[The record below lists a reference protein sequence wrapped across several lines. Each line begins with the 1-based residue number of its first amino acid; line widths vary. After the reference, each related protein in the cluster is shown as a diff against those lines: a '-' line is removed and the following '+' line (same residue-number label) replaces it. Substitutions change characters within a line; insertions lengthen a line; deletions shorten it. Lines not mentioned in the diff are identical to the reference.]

1 MTEAGGGKLRLLVT
15 GAGGF
20 VGEHVRAAVEASEFG
35 PHVWHPAPDGFDIR
49 RRGEVDELVAQARPD
64 AVLHLAAQSFVP
76 QSFRD
81 PAGTFEVNVLGTL
94 NLLLALTQSGFRG
107 RFLYV
112 SSGDVY
118 GLVPDAM
125 MPVDERRWPEPRNP
139 YAASKIAAETLV
151 LQWHRAQGLDAM
163 VVRPFNHIGP
173 GQRKDFAIPSFAHQ
187 IINIACG
194 RQAPVLEVGDI
205 DTTRDFL
212 DVRDVVRG
220 YAALFAQGHAGATY
234 VLGSGVERR
243 VRDMIAFMCRTCGVD
258 PEIRQEPSR
267 LRPSEQRR
275 MVADAALIRAHT
287 GWSPAYTI
295 EATLRDV
302 IEYARS
308 MND

>member
-1 MTEAGGGKLRLLVT
+1 MTEAGVPLRRLLVT

-20 VGEHVRAAVEASEFG
+20 VGEHVRAAVEAGEFG
-35 PHVWHPAPDGFDIR
+35 PYAWHPAPEGFDIR
-49 RRGEVDELVAQARPD
+49 RRDEVEALVAQIRPE

-76 QSFRD
+76 QSFKD
-81 PAGTFEVNVLGTL
+81 PAGTFEVNVQGTL
-94 NLLLALTQSGFRG
+94 HLLQALTQAEFRG

-118 GLVPDAM
+118 GLVPDELL
-125 MPVDERRWPEPRNP
+125 PVNEQRWPEPRNP
-139 YAASKIAAETLV
+139 YASSKIAAETLV
-151 LQWHRAQGLDAM
+151 LQWQRSQGLDAM

-187 IINIACG
+187 IVAMAAG
-194 RQAPVLEVGDI
+194 RQAPVLEAGDI

-220 YAALFAQGHAGATY
+220 YAALFAQGRAGTAY

-243 VRDMIAFMCRTCGVD
+243 IRDMIGFMCAACGVA
-258 PEIRQEPSR
+258 PEIRQDPAR

-275 MVADAALIRAHT
+275 MVADAGLLRAHT
-287 GWSPAYTI
+287 GWSPRYTI
-295 EATLRDV
+295 EQTLHDV
-302 IEYARS
+302 IEDARG
-308 MND
+308 MA

>member
-1 MTEAGGGKLRLLVT
+1 MTEAGAARQRLLVT
-15 GAGGF
+15 GVGGF
-20 VGEHVRAAVEASEFG
+20 VGEHGRKAIGACEVVPYAWHAAPE
-35 PHVWHPAPDGFDIR
+35 GFDVR
-49 RRGEVDELVAQARPD
+49 RRDEVDALVAQVRPD

-76 QSFRD
+76 QSFKD

-94 NLLLALTQSGFRG
+94 HLLQALTRSGFRG

-118 GLVPDAM
+118 GLVPDELL
-125 MPVDERRWPEPRNP
+125 PVDERRWPEPRNP
-139 YAASKIAAETLV
+139 YASSKIAAETLV

-173 GQRKDFAIPSFAHQ
+173 GQRKDFAIPAFAQQ
-187 IINIACG
+187 IVAIADG
-194 RQAPVLEVGDI
+194 RQAPVLDVGDI

-220 YAALFAQGHAGATY
+220 YAALFAHGQAGATY

-243 VRDMIAFMCRTCGVD
+243 IRDMIGFMCAACGVD
-258 PEIRQEPSR
+258 PEIRQDPSR

-275 MVADAALIRAHT
+275 MVADAGLMRAHT
-287 GWSPAYTI
+287 GWSPRYTI
-295 EATLRDV
+295 EQTLHDV
-302 IEYARS
+302 LEDARGIA
-308 MND
+308 

>member
-1 MTEAGGGKLRLLVT
+1 MTEAGEPRLRLLVT

-20 VGEHVRAAVEASEFG
+20 VGEHVRKAVEAGEFG
-35 PHVWHPAPDGFDIR
+35 PYAWHAAPEGFDVR
-49 RRGEVDELVAQARPD
+49 RRDEVAALVEQVQPD

-76 QSFRD
+76 QSFKD

-94 NLLLALTQSGFRG
+94 HLLQALTQSGFRG

-118 GLVPDAM
+118 GLVPDELL
-125 MPVDERRWPEPRNP
+125 PVDERRWPEPRNP

-173 GQRKDFAIPSFAHQ
+173 GQRKDFAIPAFAHQ
-187 IINIACG
+187 IVAIAGG
-194 RQAPVLEVGDI
+194 RQPPVLEVGDI

-220 YAALFAQGHAGATY
+220 YAALFAQGQAGATY

-243 VRDMIAFMCRTCGVD
+243 IRDMIGFMCEACGVA
-258 PEIRQEPSR
+258 PEIRQDPAR

-275 MVADAALIRAHT
+275 MVADASLVRAHT
-287 GWSPAYTI
+287 GWSPRYTI
-295 EATLRDV
+295 EQTLHDV
-302 IEYARS
+302 IEDARG
-308 MND
+308 MA

>member
-1 MTEAGGGKLRLLVT
+1 MTEAGEARLRLLVT

-20 VGEHVRAAVEASEFG
+20 VGEHVRQAVEAGEFG
-35 PHVWHPAPDGFDIR
+35 PYEWHPAPEGFDVRSRDAVDALIA
-49 RRGEVDELVAQARPD
+49 EVKPD

-76 QSFRD
+76 QSFKD

-94 NLLLALTQSGFRG
+94 HLLQSLTQSGFRG

-118 GLVPDAM
+118 GLVPDALL
-125 MPVDERRWPEPRNP
+125 PVDERRWPEPRNP
-139 YAASKIAAETLV
+139 YASSKIAAETLV

-173 GQRKDFAIPSFAHQ
+173 GQRKDFAIPAFAHQ
-187 IINIACG
+187 IVDIAEG
-194 RQAPVLEVGDI
+194 RQAPVLDVGDI

-220 YAALFAQGHAGATY
+220 YAALFARGQAGGTY

-243 VRDMIAFMCRTCGVD
+243 IRDMIGFMCEACGVN
-258 PEIRQEPSR
+258 PEIRQDPAR

-275 MVADAALIRAHT
+275 MVADAALIRTHT
-287 GWSPAYTI
+287 GWSPRYSI
-295 EATLRDV
+295 EQTLHDV
-302 IEYARS
+302 IEDARGIA
-308 MND
+308 